1 MAGGVGVLFGAGLDA
16 AHWESECVSV
26 ALVHGCNNG
35 FPVRVCTM
43 SGLDEWLYRL
53 VNGDRRTWDQV
64 KGFAGAVAVGL
75 LFWAAI
81 YELVKW

>member
-1 MAGGVGVLFGAGLDA
+1 M
-16 AHWESECVSV
+16 
-26 ALVHGCNNG
+26 N
-35 FPVRVCTM
+35 
-43 SGLDEWLYRL
+43 GLDEWLYRL

-81 YELVKW
+81 YELVYW